1 MATRPSEKIIQIGSG
16 TIIKALLIIVA
27 LVAFY
32 YLRDIVLV
40 VLLAVI
46 IASAIEPGTKWFLR
60 RGVPRIFAVLL
71 IYFVA
76 VLVLVMVFYFLFLP
90 LLNQSATLLS
100 SLPGYLG
107 KLQVWNPL
115 QNSEFL
121 SSSSAVEGFSKNFSL
136 AQIVEQI
143 NASIS
148 SLSNGFFSTAST
160 VFGGVLSFILV
171 IVLSFYLSVD
181 SSGVANFLRIIT
193 PAKNEK
199 YILDLWERSQHKI
212 GLWMQG
218 QIVLAII
225 VAMLVF
231 LGLTLLRVDNALLL
245 AFLAGLFEIIPIFG
259 PILAAIPAVT
269 LALVSNGMTS
279 ALLVV
284 GLYVII
290 QQFENQLIYP
300 LVVSKIVGVP
310 PLLSILALIV
320 GYKLAGFVGLLIS
333 VPLATML
340 IEFLNDIGV
349 SKAAEMKRLSRRPK
363 ESGSRS
369 EASAQKTNNG

>member
-1 MATRPSEKIIQIGSG
+1 MDNRLDEKIIQIGSG
-16 TIIKALLIIVA
+16 TIIKALLIVIA
-27 LVAFY
+27 LAVFY

-46 IASAIEPGTKWFLR
+46 IASAIEPGAKWFLR
-60 RGVPRIFAVLL
+60 RGVPRVLAVLL

-76 VLVLVMVFYFLFLP
+76 VMILVIVFYFLFLP
-90 LLNQSATLLS
+90 LLNQSATFLS

-107 KLQVWNPL
+107 ELQVWNPL
-115 QNSEFL
+115 QDSELL
-121 SSSSAVEGFSKNFSL
+121 SSSSAIEGFSKNFSL

-143 NASIS
+143 DSSIN

-160 VFGGVLSFILV
+160 IFGGVLSFILV
-171 IVLSFYLSVD
+171 VVLSFYLSVE
-181 SSGVANFLRIIT
+181 SAGVANFLRIIT
-193 PAKNEK
+193 PAKNED
-199 YILDLWERSQHKI
+199 YVLDLWKRSQHKI

-231 LGLTLLRVDNALLL
+231 LGLTLLRVENALLL
-245 AFLAGLFEIIPIFG
+245 AVLAGIFELIPIFG

-269 LALVSNGMTS
+269 LALVSDGMTS

-300 LVVSKIVGVP
+300 LVVRKIVGVP

-340 IEFLNDIGV
+340 IELLNDVGANKI
-349 SKAAEMKRLSRRPK
+349 AEAKRLQSSPK
-363 ESGSRS
+363 
-369 EASAQKTNNG
+369 K

>member
-1 MATRPSEKIIQIGSG
+1 MANKTSDKIIQISAG
-16 TIIKALLIIVA
+16 TIIKTIMIV
-27 LVAFY
+27 LVFVSFY
-32 YLRDIVLV
+32 YLRDILLV

-46 IASAIEPGTKWFLR
+46 IASAVEPGTQWFLR
-60 RGVPRIFAVLL
+60 RRVPRILSVLFMYSAAVM
-71 IYFVA
+71 
-76 VLVLVMVFYFLFLP
+76 VLVGTFYFLFLP
-90 LLNQSATLLS
+90 LLNQSTELLS
-100 SLPGYLG
+100 SLPVYLG
-107 KLQVWNPL
+107 ELQVWNPL
-115 QNSEFL
+115 QDSKII
-121 SSSSAVEGFSKNFSL
+121 STGSAVEGFSKNFSL

-143 NASIS
+143 NITVS

-160 VFGGVLSFILV
+160 IFGGVLSFLLV
-171 IVLSFYLSVD
+171 IILSFYLSVESD
-181 SSGVANFLRIIT
+181 GVSNFLRIVT

-199 YILDLWERSQHKI
+199 YILGLWKRSQHKI

-231 LGLTLLRVDNALLL
+231 LGLTLLRVENALLL
-245 AFLAGLFEIIPIFG
+245 AVLAGMFEIIPIFG

-279 ALLVV
+279 AIMVI

-300 LVVSKIVGVP
+300 MVVRKIVGVP
-310 PLLSILALIV
+310 PLISILALIV

-340 IEFLNDIGV
+340 IEFLNDVEKNKI
-349 SKAAEMKRLSRRPK
+349 AEAERLSKKVARL
-363 ESGSRS
+363 
-369 EASAQKTNNG
+369 